1 MKAIEAIKSGS
12 QLLRESK
19 VESHILDSEL
29 LLAKI
34 LKKSREEIL
43 INLDRRLTK
52 SEILTFNK
60 YLNRDPKRAN
70 CIYFKRKRIL
80 EQKFFSE

>member
-1 MKAIEAIKSGS
+1 MRAIEAIKSGS

-43 INLDRRLTK
+43 INLDQSLTAVK
-52 SEILTFNK
+52 LWSKLINISSRDFFNIFASNNSESK
-60 YLNRDPKRAN
+60 M
-70 CIYFKRKRIL
+70 
-80 EQKFFSE
+80 